1 MPSKSWERKIAQ
13 VPTKFCFETK
23 SHMYLLCIVSVR
35 SWIGLILR
43 IKFCRRFVVLVICF
57 TCCTKPN
64 FALWLRLI
72 CSIIK
77 WFHVNTR
84 SCCFIVNITLVQVIS
99 LYIKVSLCKYCLVYY
114 VLVSWHDI
122 LTGVTKLNISN
133 VKLCHNYR
141 PPQTSNL
148 PFIMIITFLVT

>member
-1 MPSKSWERKIAQ
+1 MPNKSWERKIAQ
-13 VPTKFCFETK
+13 VPTKFFFETK
-23 SHMYLLCIVSVR
+23 SHMYLLCLVSVR

-84 SCCFIVNITLVQVIS
+84 SCFFIVNITLVQVIS

-122 LTGVTKLNISN
+122 FTGVTKLNISN

-141 PPQTSNL
+141 PP
-148 PFIMIITFLVT
+148 ITFLVT